1 MAGNAGCGCIRPEQ
15 RDHRFSEERYGAGT
29 LEHCPFLRRRCPSH
43 ARAIHGTDMTDPVD
57 AALLQLQQEYLRS
70 MPKKLDEL
78 RSGIAALGSGAA
90 DAEHSLRDGLH
101 RLACSG
107 GSFGFSEL
115 SGIAREGERWLAAN
129 PGSID
134 TAGLSSLLE
143 RLGAAVRRA
152 DAQLA
157 GTDAGEQP
165 AVTTR
170 ALLIMR
176 ASQQRERIA
185 QELRSAGYEVRLGE
199 RQEDPA
205 SLPTERLPH
214 LVIIGGEAGDG
225 DLSAVASRWTSSPDR
240 RPGAVVLVETL
251 RPVDRLRAIA
261 AGVDAVFPA
270 EQVEQKL
277 PRYARTFARIGPPPS
292 NVVLI
297 EPEPARAARI
307 SAALDPAHIRVTRC
321 LPSHSV
327 AESLERESPD
337 LLLLHTRLL
346 DSDPFALVRMVRQ
359 DSRYQLL
366 PVVFVG
372 EENPS
377 DRIAAL
383 RAGADDFVSASADP
397 AVLVQTVIAR
407 AARGRRLREMVHRDG
422 LTGLLNQATLMAE
435 LENAVDFSHRYGEPL
450 AFVLFELDGFRSLAQ
465 RLGPRAG
472 DEVLLHVSNVFRSNV
487 RASDV
492 IGRYGWEAFGML
504 LRGVDARGAA
514 VLSEK
519 LHRVL
524 SEQPARTTASELI
537 TLKVRV

>member
-1 MAGNAGCGCIRPEQ
+1 MSDQIDTVLAG
-15 RDHRFSEERYGAGT
+15 
-29 LEHCPFLRRRCPSH
+29 LRR
-43 ARAIHGTDMTDPVD
+43 
-57 AALLQLQQEYLRS
+57 EYLS
-70 MPKKLDEL
+70 AMPERVDEL
-78 RSGIAALGSGAA
+78 RADITAWRGGS
-90 DAEHSLRDGLH
+90 AEATASLRGRFH
-101 RLACSG
+101 KLAGSG
-107 GSFGFSEL
+107 GSYGFADL
-115 SGIAREGERWLAAN
+115 SAIAREGERWLASHFSAA
-129 PGSID
+129 GAD
-134 TAGLSSLLE
+134 GLSAIVD
-143 RLGAAVRRA
+143 RLAGAVDAAQKQLTSAGSA
-152 DAQLA
+152 DA
-157 GTDAGEQP
+157 P
-165 AVTTR
+165 AVVPR
-170 ALLIMR
+170 ALIIMR
-176 ASQQRERIA
+176 PSPQRERIS
-185 QELRSAGYEVRLGE
+185 QELVAAGYQVRFGE
-199 RQEDPA
+199 RQEDPT
-205 SLPTERLPH
+205 SVPVEQLPH
-214 LVIIGGEAGDG
+214 MVVIGGEAGDG
-225 DLSAVASRWTSSPDR
+225 DLSAVASTWTNIPDR

-292 NVVLI
+292 SVVLVDHDQALALRVI
-297 EPEPARAARI
+297 
-307 SAALDPAHIRVTRC
+307 AALEPAHIRVARC

-372 EENPS
+372 EDSAS

-383 RAGADDFVSASADP
+383 RAGADDFVASSADP
-397 AVLVQTVIAR
+397 AILVQTVIAR

-435 LENAVDFSHRYGEPL
+435 LEIAVDFSHRYGEPL
-450 AFVLFELDGFRSLAQ
+450 AFVLLELDGFRALAQ

-472 DEVLLHVSNVFRSNV
+472 DEVLLHVSSVFRSNV
-487 RASDV
+487 RASDI

-504 LRGVDARGAA
+504 LRGGNAAGAGKLA
-514 VLSEK
+514 EN

-524 SEQPARTTASELI
+524 AEQPAKTSLGEVVSLLVNVGAAVFPRDGATAAELAQAADRA
-537 TLKVRV
+537 VRNAGKRGSGTAGT